1 MGGREGRREEKEV
14 LEGGEGGLGVRHQRK
29 ETACARLRKI
39 KGLQAVRLEAGSD
52 W

>member
-1 MGGREGRREEKEV
+1 LKGGREDGREGGK
-14 LEGGEGGLGVRHQRK
+14 EGGEGGLGVRHQRK